1 VCGSLSS
8 RRFAACHRHGRDILP
23 GIDDR
28 SARLSNGRLYISTS
42 ARFDAGPERRI
53 AIVPKQSLA
62 GVLFAIVPQQAI
74 DL

>member
-8 RRFAACHRHGRDILP
+8 RRFAARQRHGRDILP
-23 GIDDR
+23 AIDER
-28 SARLSNGRLYISTS
+28 TARLSNWRLYISTS